1 MLKYLERNLLL
12 KAERSGMNKILVPI
26 KDFSALSMSASY
38 FAIEFAKRTPQ
49 TKIFFLIFT
58 RTNAK
63 EIKRFPP
70 PSVDSPWQKP
80 FENLVQQAL
89 GDKMNL
95 EIYYST
101 DDYVQ
106 AITRFVQDHHIS
118 EIIIA
123 LPADED
129 ELSKEI
135 RLDIQKLQG
144 KVECQL
150 VTVKPKEEGE
160 AASSQRKNKPLI

>member
-1 MLKYLERNLLL
+1 
-12 KAERSGMNKILVPI
+12 MNKILVPI
-26 KDFSALSMSASY
+26 KDFSTLSMSASY

-58 RTNAK
+58 RTNPSQT
-63 EIKRFPP
+63 KRFPTP
-70 PSVDSPWQKP
+70 AVESPWQKP

-101 DDYVQ
+101 DEYIK

-129 ELSKEI
+129 ALSKEI
-135 RLDIQKLQG
+135 CQDIQKLQG

-150 VTVKPKEEGE
+150 VTVRPKEEGE
-160 AASSQRKNKPLI
+160 PPSQRKNKTFL